1 MASRS
6 DRIYSLLEAL
16 KPGDA
21 IPDEVVQ
28 EILSWDMTG
37 IPDYTAEELMEPF
50 ATSAQASMPDARYG
64 PGKKETGLPALI
76 PPYTRGG
83 GAGGGSA
90 ARAVTVHGPKTHVDH

>member
-1 MASRS
+1 MSGGLMASSS

-37 IPDYTAEELMEPF
+37 ISDYTAEELMEPF
-50 ATSAQASMPDARYG
+50 ATSAQASMPDARSMA
-64 PGKKETGLPALI
+64 PAK
-76 PPYTRGG
+76 RKRD
-83 GAGGGSA
+83 SQ
-90 ARAVTVHGPKTHVDH
+90 H